1 MSVLQLR
8 FTGDFF
14 FKLVDHGFG
23 PQKKRYHVKI
33 HELEEWYHRIKFDLK
48 KTHFREE
55 IQNTKKRRKMDG
67 HQKYSG
73 P

>member
-1 MSVLQLR
+1 MGLDLKR
-8 FTGDFF
+8 
-14 FKLVDHGFG
+14 KE
-23 PQKKRYHVKI
+23 RYHVKI
-33 HELEEWYHRIKFDLK
+33 HELEEWYHRRKFDLK

-55 IQNTKKRRKMDG
+55 IQNTKKKRKKDG